1 MLLRLINEV
10 SETLNALEG
19 IPKKAISRREGT
31 LKLTT
36 QHGKTRFYLKT
47 HETARKYLSREKLPE
62 IRILAEKLYSQQYQ
76 NTLER
81 EISILRC
88 FKEAMQECGTLDDA
102 YNSLPEPVRN
112 LVKPRKHLNDKA
124 VERWENANRPAQR
137 LGPGEGLRTLH
148 GEYVRSKSEVI
159 IADRLA
165 AFGVPYRYEVPLL
178 LEHRLFH
185 PDFTAYNRRTGRQ
198 YRWEHLGKMGD
209 PEYSCD
215 ALSRLSLYSRNGIIL
230 WQNLLITWETQER
243 PLMTEVVD
251 LIIERYLL

>member
-10 SETLNALEG
+10 SETLSVLEK
-19 IPKKAISRREGT
+19 ILRKNFYRTEDT

-36 QHGKTRFYLKT
+36 QHGKARFNLKT
-47 HETARKYLSREKLPE
+47 HGEERKYLSREKLSDV
-62 IRILAEKLYSQQYQ
+62 RILAGKFYSKQYQ
-76 NTLER
+76 DTLER
-81 EISILRC
+81 EISVLRRVRT
-88 FKEAMQECGTLDDA
+88 MLQECGTLDDA

-112 LVKPRKHLNDKA
+112 LVKPRKHINDKE

-137 LGPGEGLRTLH
+137 LGPGEGIKTLH
-148 GEYVRSKSEVI
+148 GERVRSKSEVI

-185 PDFTAYNRRTGRQ
+185 PDFTVFNRRTGRQ
-198 YRWEHLGKMGD
+198 YRWEHFGKMGD

-215 ALSRLSLYSRNGIIL
+215 ALSRLSLYSRHGIII
-230 WQNLLITWETQER
+230 WQNMLITWETQEK